1 MFQLGRIEKLH
12 DYFSACSRRRE
23 QAVFFYRVAGYSGE
37 VAAFLTQYDQAART
51 NGVVI
56 EGRIPNP
63 DPKQLDYLAE
73 MMGSDFQLDVGF
85 LTQKLTRWL
94 PRLTGAQREAV
105 VTAMT
110 ATLQDLQAHGKNE
123 NMLRNAYIKYMC
135 WLYYKFERILG
146 RLGGDELPKILYD
159 GTVSSYELQLLVIL
173 ARAGA
178 DIVLLERAGD
188 AGYLRCDPTSQYAQL
203 YQAPGLTPFPA
214 DFSLRQLRE
223 QGRQQAERQKLYGAP
238 AGIAPCTNAWM
249 KTPDVKEI
257 LTAVRARGDDPKLF
271 YNAFV
276 VQYGVEDKLLFP
288 SDMVAFYQQLKREG
302 RKVCLENGR
311 LPPPTPEEIA
321 AVRRRNH
328 QTAEQ
333 LAADLAANLQYPNN
347 QQLQTLMRQA
357 FLDVVL
363 EEDKAVGGNLN
374 RLLNKAV
381 YLVAWMKRYQK
392 DLFQN
397 WQAPEVGVF
406 LLFGACSGD
415 NEALFLRLLA
425 KLPVDVLVL
434 LPDLNAPCVLK
445 DPTLLDLHKEH
456 SLPMTDFPV
465 EPSQMRV
472 RTAAYQAER
481 EMDSILYQN
490 TGLYRA
496 KQHQKAEAVT
506 LQTMY
511 EEIGLLWDQELKYR
525 PGFAA
530 EGDMVTV
537 PVLLE
542 KICGIKDGPILP
554 YWLEIKKLV
563 TPETTLVTKLP
574 WQTGLE
580 ANPMKPYATQF
591 LRQGRLQRE
600 KIKQHKDYPYGILR
614 PEIQDYLL
622 DKLQVLLDEK
632 LIAGTYQN
640 GTEYTIVS
648 TILGLPKDLLRR
660 IQNFDFTKK
669 NPKLIIISTT
679 EETLSLEDS
688 ILVAFL
694 NLVGFDILFFVP
706 TGYQSI
712 EKYFQKPFANE
723 HQLGPYRYDLQVPD
737 FRTLHEGGKSSIRKL
752 FAEGVFKPWDWILQ
766 SPPPARPR
774 RNRTPRPPQSRR
786 RPIPS
791 TTSWPT
797 ASRWTRP
804 SPAPR
809 KWTSWPARSR
819 CIT

>member
-94 PRLTGAQREAV
+94 PRLTGVQREAV

-223 QGRQQAERQKLYGAP
+223 QGRQQAERQKLYGTP

-249 KTPDVKEI
+249 KAPDGKEI

-406 LLFGACSGD
+406 ILFGACSGD

-445 DPTLLDLHKEH
+445 DPALLDLHKEH

-530 EGDMVTV
+530 EGDTVTV

-752 FAEGVFKPWDWILQ
+752 FG
-766 SPPPARPR
+766 
-774 RNRTPRPPQSRR
+774 
-786 RPIPS
+786 
-791 TTSWPT
+791 
-797 ASRWTRP
+797 
-804 SPAPR
+804 
-809 KWTSWPARSR
+809 RSF
-819 CIT
+819 

>member
-73 MMGSDFQLDVGF
+73 MMGSDFQLDAGF

-188 AGYLRCDPTSQYAQL
+188 AGYLCCDPTSQYAQL

-333 LAADLAANLQYPNN
+333 LAADLAANLQSPNN

-363 EEDKAVGGNLN
+363 EEDKTVGGNLN

-406 LLFGACSGD
+406 ILFGACSGD

-445 DPTLLDLHKEH
+445 DPALLDLHKEH

-530 EGDMVTV
+530 EGDTVTV

-752 FAEGVFKPWDWILQ
+752 FG
-766 SPPPARPR
+766 
-774 RNRTPRPPQSRR
+774 
-786 RPIPS
+786 
-791 TTSWPT
+791 
-797 ASRWTRP
+797 
-804 SPAPR
+804 
-809 KWTSWPARSR
+809 RSF
-819 CIT
+819 

>member
-73 MMGSDFQLDVGF
+73 MMGSDFQLDAGF

-146 RLGGDELPKILYD
+146 CLGGDELPKILYD

-188 AGYLRCDPTSQYAQL
+188 AGYLRCDPTSQYARL

-214 DFSLRQLRE
+214 DCSLRQLRE

-249 KTPDVKEI
+249 KAPDVKEI

-445 DPTLLDLHKEH
+445 DPALLDLHKEH

-511 EEIGLLWDQELKYR
+511 EEISLLWDQELKYR

-530 EGDMVTV
+530 EGDTVTV

-648 TILGLPKDLLRR
+648 TILGLPKDFLRR

-752 FAEGVFKPWDWILQ
+752 FG
-766 SPPPARPR
+766 
-774 RNRTPRPPQSRR
+774 
-786 RPIPS
+786 
-791 TTSWPT
+791 
-797 ASRWTRP
+797 
-804 SPAPR
+804 
-809 KWTSWPARSR
+809 RSF
-819 CIT
+819 

>member
-73 MMGSDFQLDVGF
+73 MMGSDFQLDAGF

-249 KTPDVKEI
+249 KAPDGKEI

-288 SDMVAFYQQLKREG
+288 SDMVVFYQQLKREG

-406 LLFGACSGD
+406 ILFGACSGD

-445 DPTLLDLHKEH
+445 DPALLDLHKEH

-530 EGDMVTV
+530 EGDTVTV

-554 YWLEIKKLV
+554 YWLDIKKLV

-752 FAEGVFKPWDWILQ
+752 FG
-766 SPPPARPR
+766 
-774 RNRTPRPPQSRR
+774 
-786 RPIPS
+786 
-791 TTSWPT
+791 
-797 ASRWTRP
+797 
-804 SPAPR
+804 
-809 KWTSWPARSR
+809 RSF
-819 CIT
+819 

>member
-1 MFQLGRIEKLH
+1 MTNGMFQLGRIEKLH

-73 MMGSDFQLDVGF
+73 MMGSDFQLDAGF

-249 KTPDVKEI
+249 KAPDGKEI

-445 DPTLLDLHKEH
+445 DPALLDLHKEH

-530 EGDMVTV
+530 EGDTVTV

-580 ANPMKPYATQF
+580 TNPMKPYATQF

-752 FAEGVFKPWDWILQ
+752 FG
-766 SPPPARPR
+766 
-774 RNRTPRPPQSRR
+774 
-786 RPIPS
+786 
-791 TTSWPT
+791 
-797 ASRWTRP
+797 
-804 SPAPR
+804 
-809 KWTSWPARSR
+809 RSF
-819 CIT
+819 

>member
-56 EGRIPNP
+56 EGCIPNP

-73 MMGSDFQLDVGF
+73 MMGSDFQLDAGF

-94 PRLTGAQREAV
+94 PRLTGTQRETV

-249 KTPDVKEI
+249 KTPDGKEI

-445 DPTLLDLHKEH
+445 DPALLDLHKEH

-530 EGDMVTV
+530 EGDTVTV

-563 TPETTLVTKLP
+563 SPETTLVTKLP

-752 FAEGVFKPWDWILQ
+752 FG
-766 SPPPARPR
+766 
-774 RNRTPRPPQSRR
+774 
-786 RPIPS
+786 
-791 TTSWPT
+791 
-797 ASRWTRP
+797 
-804 SPAPR
+804 
-809 KWTSWPARSR
+809 RSF
-819 CIT
+819 

>member
-73 MMGSDFQLDVGF
+73 MMGSDFQLDASF

-203 YQAPGLTPFPA
+203 YQASGLTPFPA

-406 LLFGACSGD
+406 ILFGACSGD

-445 DPTLLDLHKEH
+445 DPALLDLHKEH

-496 KQHQKAEAVT
+496 RQHQKAEAVT

-530 EGDMVTV
+530 EGDTVTI

-752 FAEGVFKPWDWILQ
+752 FG
-766 SPPPARPR
+766 
-774 RNRTPRPPQSRR
+774 
-786 RPIPS
+786 
-791 TTSWPT
+791 
-797 ASRWTRP
+797 
-804 SPAPR
+804 
-809 KWTSWPARSR
+809 RSF
-819 CIT
+819 

>member
-73 MMGSDFQLDVGF
+73 MMGSDFQLDAGF

-333 LAADLAANLQYPNN
+333 LAADLSANLQYPNN

-445 DPTLLDLHKEH
+445 DPALLDLRKEH

-496 KQHQKAEAVT
+496 RQHQKAEAVT

-530 EGDMVTV
+530 EGDTVTV

-752 FAEGVFKPWDWILQ
+752 FG
-766 SPPPARPR
+766 
-774 RNRTPRPPQSRR
+774 
-786 RPIPS
+786 
-791 TTSWPT
+791 
-797 ASRWTRP
+797 
-804 SPAPR
+804 
-809 KWTSWPARSR
+809 RSF
-819 CIT
+819 

>member
-73 MMGSDFQLDVGF
+73 MMGSDFQLDAGF

-249 KTPDVKEI
+249 KAPDGKEI

-445 DPTLLDLHKEH
+445 DPALLDLHKEH

-530 EGDMVTV
+530 EGDTVTV

-660 IQNFDFTKK
+660 IQNFDFTQK

-752 FAEGVFKPWDWILQ
+752 FG
-766 SPPPARPR
+766 
-774 RNRTPRPPQSRR
+774 
-786 RPIPS
+786 
-791 TTSWPT
+791 
-797 ASRWTRP
+797 
-804 SPAPR
+804 
-809 KWTSWPARSR
+809 RSF
-819 CIT
+819 

>member
-73 MMGSDFQLDVGF
+73 MMGSDFQLDAGF

-188 AGYLRCDPTSQYAQL
+188 AGYLRCDPTSQYARL

-249 KTPDVKEI
+249 KTPDGKEI

-445 DPTLLDLHKEH
+445 DPALLDLHKEH

-511 EEIGLLWDQELKYR
+511 EEISLLWDQELKYR

-530 EGDMVTV
+530 EGDTVTV

-752 FAEGVFKPWDWILQ
+752 FG
-766 SPPPARPR
+766 
-774 RNRTPRPPQSRR
+774 
-786 RPIPS
+786 
-791 TTSWPT
+791 
-797 ASRWTRP
+797 
-804 SPAPR
+804 
-809 KWTSWPARSR
+809 RSF
-819 CIT
+819 

>member
-73 MMGSDFQLDVGF
+73 MMGSDFQLDAGF

-249 KTPDVKEI
+249 KAPDGKEI

-406 LLFGACSGD
+406 ILFGACSGD

-445 DPTLLDLHKEH
+445 DPALLDLHKEH

-530 EGDMVTV
+530 EGDTVTV

-554 YWLEIKKLV
+554 YWLELKKLV

-723 HQLGPYRYDLQVPD
+723 HQLGPYRYDLRVPD
-737 FRTLHEGGKSSIRKL
+737 FQTLHEGGKSSIRKL
-752 FAEGVFKPWDWILQ
+752 FG
-766 SPPPARPR
+766 
-774 RNRTPRPPQSRR
+774 
-786 RPIPS
+786 
-791 TTSWPT
+791 
-797 ASRWTRP
+797 
-804 SPAPR
+804 
-809 KWTSWPARSR
+809 RSF
-819 CIT
+819 

>member
-73 MMGSDFQLDVGF
+73 MMGSDFQLDAGF

-146 RLGGDELPKILYD
+146 CLGGDELPKILYD

-530 EGDMVTV
+530 EGDTVTV

-614 PEIQDYLL
+614 PEIQDCLL

-752 FAEGVFKPWDWILQ
+752 FG
-766 SPPPARPR
+766 
-774 RNRTPRPPQSRR
+774 
-786 RPIPS
+786 
-791 TTSWPT
+791 
-797 ASRWTRP
+797 
-804 SPAPR
+804 
-809 KWTSWPARSR
+809 RSF
-819 CIT
+819 

>member
-73 MMGSDFQLDVGF
+73 MMGSDFQLDAGF
-85 LTQKLTRWL
+85 LTQKLTCWL

-188 AGYLRCDPTSQYAQL
+188 AGYLCCDPTSQYAQL
-203 YQAPGLTPFPA
+203 YQAPGLTSFPA

-249 KTPDVKEI
+249 KAPDVKEI

-347 QQLQTLMRQA
+347 QQLQTLMRQT

-406 LLFGACSGD
+406 ILFGACSGD

-445 DPTLLDLHKEH
+445 DPALLDLHKEH

-530 EGDMVTV
+530 EGDTVTV

-723 HQLGPYRYDLQVPD
+723 HQLGPYHYDLQVPD

-752 FAEGVFKPWDWILQ
+752 FG
-766 SPPPARPR
+766 
-774 RNRTPRPPQSRR
+774 
-786 RPIPS
+786 
-791 TTSWPT
+791 
-797 ASRWTRP
+797 
-804 SPAPR
+804 
-809 KWTSWPARSR
+809 RSF
-819 CIT
+819 

>member
-73 MMGSDFQLDVGF
+73 MMGSDFQLDAGF

-288 SDMVAFYQQLKREG
+288 SDMVTFYQQLKREG

-406 LLFGACSGD
+406 ILFGACSGD

-445 DPTLLDLHKEH
+445 DPALLDLHKEH

-530 EGDMVTV
+530 EGDTVTV

-752 FAEGVFKPWDWILQ
+752 FG
-766 SPPPARPR
+766 
-774 RNRTPRPPQSRR
+774 
-786 RPIPS
+786 
-791 TTSWPT
+791 
-797 ASRWTRP
+797 
-804 SPAPR
+804 
-809 KWTSWPARSR
+809 RSF
-819 CIT
+819 

>member
-73 MMGSDFQLDVGF
+73 MMGSDFQLDAGF

-188 AGYLRCDPTSQYAQL
+188 EGYLRCDPTSQYARL

-406 LLFGACSGD
+406 ILFGACSGD

-445 DPTLLDLHKEH
+445 DPALLDLHKEH

-496 KQHQKAEAVT
+496 RQHQKAEAVT

-530 EGDMVTV
+530 EGDTVTV

-712 EKYFQKPFANE
+712 EKYFQEPFANE

-752 FAEGVFKPWDWILQ
+752 FG
-766 SPPPARPR
+766 
-774 RNRTPRPPQSRR
+774 
-786 RPIPS
+786 
-791 TTSWPT
+791 
-797 ASRWTRP
+797 
-804 SPAPR
+804 
-809 KWTSWPARSR
+809 RSF
-819 CIT
+819 

>member
-23 QAVFFYRVAGYSGE
+23 QAVFFYRVTGYSGE

-73 MMGSDFQLDVGF
+73 MMGSDFQLDAGF

-94 PRLTGAQREAV
+94 PRLTGTQREAV

-188 AGYLRCDPTSQYAQL
+188 AGYLRCDLTSQYAQL

-249 KTPDVKEI
+249 KTPDGKEI

-406 LLFGACSGD
+406 ILFGACSGD

-445 DPTLLDLHKEH
+445 DPALLDLHKEH

-496 KQHQKAEAVT
+496 RQHQKAEAVT

-530 EGDMVTV
+530 EGDTVTV

-542 KICGIKDGPILP
+542 KICGMKDGPILP

-752 FAEGVFKPWDWILQ
+752 FG
-766 SPPPARPR
+766 
-774 RNRTPRPPQSRR
+774 
-786 RPIPS
+786 
-791 TTSWPT
+791 
-797 ASRWTRP
+797 
-804 SPAPR
+804 
-809 KWTSWPARSR
+809 RSF
-819 CIT
+819 

>member
-73 MMGSDFQLDVGF
+73 MMGSDFQLDAGF

-214 DFSLRQLRE
+214 DVSLRQLRE

-249 KTPDVKEI
+249 KAPDGKEI

-347 QQLQTLMRQA
+347 QQLQTLMLHA

-363 EEDKAVGGNLN
+363 EEDKTVGGNLN

-406 LLFGACSGD
+406 ILFGACSGD

-445 DPTLLDLHKEH
+445 DPALLDLHKEH

-530 EGDMVTV
+530 EGDTVTV

-752 FAEGVFKPWDWILQ
+752 FG
-766 SPPPARPR
+766 
-774 RNRTPRPPQSRR
+774 
-786 RPIPS
+786 
-791 TTSWPT
+791 
-797 ASRWTRP
+797 
-804 SPAPR
+804 
-809 KWTSWPARSR
+809 RSF
-819 CIT
+819 

>member
-73 MMGSDFQLDVGF
+73 MMGSDFQLDAGF

-94 PRLTGAQREAV
+94 PRLTGAQRETV

-178 DIVLLERAGD
+178 DIILLERAGD
-188 AGYLRCDPTSQYAQL
+188 AGYLRCDPTSQYARL

-249 KTPDVKEI
+249 KAPDGKEI

-406 LLFGACSGD
+406 ILFGACSGD

-445 DPTLLDLHKEH
+445 DPALLDLHKEH

-530 EGDMVTV
+530 EGDTVTV

-752 FAEGVFKPWDWILQ
+752 FG
-766 SPPPARPR
+766 
-774 RNRTPRPPQSRR
+774 
-786 RPIPS
+786 
-791 TTSWPT
+791 
-797 ASRWTRP
+797 
-804 SPAPR
+804 
-809 KWTSWPARSR
+809 RSF
-819 CIT
+819 

>member
-12 DYFSACSRRRE
+12 DYFSVCSCRRE
-23 QAVFFYRVAGYSGE
+23 QAVFFYRMAGYSGE

-73 MMGSDFQLDVGF
+73 MMGSDFQLDAGF

-249 KTPDVKEI
+249 KAPDVKEI

-363 EEDKAVGGNLN
+363 EEDKTVGGNLN

-445 DPTLLDLHKEH
+445 DPALLDLHKEH

-481 EMDSILYQN
+481 EMDSILYQD

-530 EGDMVTV
+530 EGDTVTV

-542 KICGIKDGPILP
+542 KICGMKDGPILP
-554 YWLEIKKLV
+554 YWLDIKKLV

-669 NPKLIIISTT
+669 NPKLILISTT

-752 FAEGVFKPWDWILQ
+752 FG
-766 SPPPARPR
+766 
-774 RNRTPRPPQSRR
+774 
-786 RPIPS
+786 
-791 TTSWPT
+791 
-797 ASRWTRP
+797 
-804 SPAPR
+804 
-809 KWTSWPARSR
+809 RSF
-819 CIT
+819 

>member
-1 MFQLGRIEKLH
+1 MKAEERNGILYPVKVSKVNRMTNGMFQLGRIEKLH

-73 MMGSDFQLDVGF
+73 MMGSDFQLDAGF

-203 YQAPGLTPFPA
+203 YQAPGLTPFSA

-249 KTPDVKEI
+249 KTPDGKEI

-302 RKVCLENGR
+302 RKVCLENSR

-406 LLFGACSGD
+406 ILFGACSGD

-445 DPTLLDLHKEH
+445 DPALLDLHKEH

-530 EGDMVTV
+530 EGDTVTV

-752 FAEGVFKPWDWILQ
+752 FG
-766 SPPPARPR
+766 
-774 RNRTPRPPQSRR
+774 
-786 RPIPS
+786 
-791 TTSWPT
+791 
-797 ASRWTRP
+797 
-804 SPAPR
+804 
-809 KWTSWPARSR
+809 RSF
-819 CIT
+819 

>member
-73 MMGSDFQLDVGF
+73 MMGSDFQLDAGF

-214 DFSLRQLRE
+214 DFSLCQLRE

-249 KTPDVKEI
+249 KTPDGKEI

-445 DPTLLDLHKEH
+445 DPALLDLHKEH

-530 EGDMVTV
+530 EGDTVTV

-542 KICGIKDGPILP
+542 KICGMKDGPILP
-554 YWLEIKKLV
+554 YWLDIKKLV

-752 FAEGVFKPWDWILQ
+752 FG
-766 SPPPARPR
+766 
-774 RNRTPRPPQSRR
+774 
-786 RPIPS
+786 
-791 TTSWPT
+791 
-797 ASRWTRP
+797 
-804 SPAPR
+804 
-809 KWTSWPARSR
+809 RSF
-819 CIT
+819 

>member
-1 MFQLGRIEKLH
+1 MKAEERNGILYPVKVSKVNRMTNGMFQLGRIEKLH

-73 MMGSDFQLDVGF
+73 MMGSDFQLDAGF

-110 ATLQDLQAHGKNE
+110 ATLQDLQAHGKHE

-188 AGYLRCDPTSQYAQL
+188 EGYLRCDPTSQYAQF

-249 KTPDVKEI
+249 KTPDGKEI

-406 LLFGACSGD
+406 ILFGACSGD

-445 DPTLLDLHKEH
+445 DPALLDLHKEH

-496 KQHQKAEAVT
+496 RQHQKAEAVT

-530 EGDMVTV
+530 EGDTVTV

-580 ANPMKPYATQF
+580 TNPMKPYATQF

-752 FAEGVFKPWDWILQ
+752 FG
-766 SPPPARPR
+766 
-774 RNRTPRPPQSRR
+774 
-786 RPIPS
+786 
-791 TTSWPT
+791 
-797 ASRWTRP
+797 
-804 SPAPR
+804 
-809 KWTSWPARSR
+809 RSF
-819 CIT
+819 

>member
-73 MMGSDFQLDVGF
+73 MMGSDFQLDAGF

-94 PRLTGAQREAV
+94 PRLTGTQREAV

-203 YQAPGLTPFPA
+203 YQAPGLTSFPA

-445 DPTLLDLHKEH
+445 DPALLDLHKEH

-496 KQHQKAEAVT
+496 RQHQKAEAVT

-530 EGDMVTV
+530 EGDTVTV

-752 FAEGVFKPWDWILQ
+752 FG
-766 SPPPARPR
+766 
-774 RNRTPRPPQSRR
+774 
-786 RPIPS
+786 
-791 TTSWPT
+791 
-797 ASRWTRP
+797 
-804 SPAPR
+804 
-809 KWTSWPARSR
+809 RSF
-819 CIT
+819 

>member
-1 MFQLGRIEKLH
+1 MKAEERNGILYPVKVSKVNRMTNSMFQLGRIEKLH

-249 KTPDVKEI
+249 KAPDVKEI

-333 LAADLAANLQYPNN
+333 LAADLAANLQSPNN

-406 LLFGACSGD
+406 ILFGACSGD

-445 DPTLLDLHKEH
+445 DPALLDLHKEH

-530 EGDMVTV
+530 EGDTVTV

-600 KIKQHKDYPYGILR
+600 KVKQHKDYPYGILR

-752 FAEGVFKPWDWILQ
+752 FG
-766 SPPPARPR
+766 
-774 RNRTPRPPQSRR
+774 
-786 RPIPS
+786 
-791 TTSWPT
+791 
-797 ASRWTRP
+797 
-804 SPAPR
+804 
-809 KWTSWPARSR
+809 RSF
-819 CIT
+819 

>member
-73 MMGSDFQLDVGF
+73 MMGSDFQLDAGF

-223 QGRQQAERQKLYGAP
+223 QGRQQAERQKLYGTP

-249 KTPDVKEI
+249 KAPDGKEI

-445 DPTLLDLHKEH
+445 DPALLDLHKEH

-496 KQHQKAEAVT
+496 RQHQKAEAVT

-530 EGDMVTV
+530 EGDTVTV

-752 FAEGVFKPWDWILQ
+752 FG
-766 SPPPARPR
+766 
-774 RNRTPRPPQSRR
+774 
-786 RPIPS
+786 
-791 TTSWPT
+791 
-797 ASRWTRP
+797 
-804 SPAPR
+804 
-809 KWTSWPARSR
+809 RSF
-819 CIT
+819 

>member
-73 MMGSDFQLDVGF
+73 MMGSDFQLDAGF

-249 KTPDVKEI
+249 KAPDGKEI

-363 EEDKAVGGNLN
+363 EEDKTVGGNLN

-406 LLFGACSGD
+406 ILFGACSGD

-445 DPTLLDLHKEH
+445 DPALLDLHREH

-530 EGDMVTV
+530 EGDTVTV

-737 FRTLHEGGKSSIRKL
+737 FQTLHEGGKSSIRKL
-752 FAEGVFKPWDWILQ
+752 FG
-766 SPPPARPR
+766 
-774 RNRTPRPPQSRR
+774 
-786 RPIPS
+786 
-791 TTSWPT
+791 
-797 ASRWTRP
+797 
-804 SPAPR
+804 
-809 KWTSWPARSR
+809 RSF
-819 CIT
+819 

>member
-73 MMGSDFQLDVGF
+73 MMGSDFQLDAGF

-94 PRLTGAQREAV
+94 PRLTGAQRETV

-363 EEDKAVGGNLN
+363 EEDKTVGGNLN

-406 LLFGACSGD
+406 ILFGACSGD

-445 DPTLLDLHKEH
+445 DPALLDLHKEH

-496 KQHQKAEAVT
+496 RQHQKAEAVT

-530 EGDMVTV
+530 EGDTVTV

-563 TPETTLVTKLP
+563 SPETTLVTKLP

-752 FAEGVFKPWDWILQ
+752 FG
-766 SPPPARPR
+766 
-774 RNRTPRPPQSRR
+774 
-786 RPIPS
+786 
-791 TTSWPT
+791 
-797 ASRWTRP
+797 
-804 SPAPR
+804 
-809 KWTSWPARSR
+809 RSF
-819 CIT
+819 

>member
-73 MMGSDFQLDVGF
+73 MMGSDFQLDAGF

-94 PRLTGAQREAV
+94 PRLTGTQREAV

-445 DPTLLDLHKEH
+445 DPALLDLHKEH

-530 EGDMVTV
+530 EGDTVTV

-554 YWLEIKKLV
+554 YWLDIKKLV

-752 FAEGVFKPWDWILQ
+752 FG
-766 SPPPARPR
+766 
-774 RNRTPRPPQSRR
+774 
-786 RPIPS
+786 
-791 TTSWPT
+791 
-797 ASRWTRP
+797 
-804 SPAPR
+804 
-809 KWTSWPARSR
+809 RSF
-819 CIT
+819 

>member
-1 MFQLGRIEKLH
+1 MKAEERNGILYPVKVSKVNRMTNGMFQLGRIEKLH

-73 MMGSDFQLDVGF
+73 MMGSDFQLDAGF

-249 KTPDVKEI
+249 KAPDGKEI

-445 DPTLLDLHKEH
+445 DPALLDLHKEH

-530 EGDMVTV
+530 EGDTVTV

-648 TILGLPKDLLRR
+648 TILGLPKDLLRH

-752 FAEGVFKPWDWILQ
+752 FG
-766 SPPPARPR
+766 
-774 RNRTPRPPQSRR
+774 
-786 RPIPS
+786 
-791 TTSWPT
+791 
-797 ASRWTRP
+797 
-804 SPAPR
+804 
-809 KWTSWPARSR
+809 RSF
-819 CIT
+819 

>member
-73 MMGSDFQLDVGF
+73 MMGSDFQLDAGF

-249 KTPDVKEI
+249 KTPDGKEI

-347 QQLQTLMRQA
+347 QQLQTLIRQA

-363 EEDKAVGGNLN
+363 EEDKTVGGNLN

-406 LLFGACSGD
+406 ILFGACSGD

-445 DPTLLDLHKEH
+445 DPALLDLHKEH

-496 KQHQKAEAVT
+496 RQHQKAEAVT

-530 EGDMVTV
+530 EGDTVTV

-554 YWLEIKKLV
+554 YWLDIKKLV

-752 FAEGVFKPWDWILQ
+752 FG
-766 SPPPARPR
+766 
-774 RNRTPRPPQSRR
+774 
-786 RPIPS
+786 
-791 TTSWPT
+791 
-797 ASRWTRP
+797 
-804 SPAPR
+804 
-809 KWTSWPARSR
+809 RSF
-819 CIT
+819 

>member
-73 MMGSDFQLDVGF
+73 MMGSDFQLDASF

-223 QGRQQAERQKLYGAP
+223 QGRQHAERQKLYGAP

-249 KTPDVKEI
+249 KAPDVKEI

-445 DPTLLDLHKEH
+445 DPALLDLHKEQ

-496 KQHQKAEAVT
+496 KQPQKAEAVT

-530 EGDMVTV
+530 EGDTVTV

-542 KICGIKDGPILP
+542 KICGMKDGPILP

-752 FAEGVFKPWDWILQ
+752 FG
-766 SPPPARPR
+766 
-774 RNRTPRPPQSRR
+774 
-786 RPIPS
+786 
-791 TTSWPT
+791 
-797 ASRWTRP
+797 
-804 SPAPR
+804 
-809 KWTSWPARSR
+809 RSF
-819 CIT
+819 

>member
-73 MMGSDFQLDVGF
+73 MMGSDFQLDAGF

-188 AGYLRCDPTSQYAQL
+188 AGYLRCDPTSQYARL

-406 LLFGACSGD
+406 ILFGACSGD

-445 DPTLLDLHKEH
+445 DPALLDLHKEH

-530 EGDMVTV
+530 EGDTVTV

-723 HQLGPYRYDLQVPD
+723 HQLGPYRYDLRVPD
-737 FRTLHEGGKSSIRKL
+737 FQTLHEGGKSSIRKL
-752 FAEGVFKPWDWILQ
+752 FG
-766 SPPPARPR
+766 
-774 RNRTPRPPQSRR
+774 
-786 RPIPS
+786 
-791 TTSWPT
+791 
-797 ASRWTRP
+797 
-804 SPAPR
+804 
-809 KWTSWPARSR
+809 RSF
-819 CIT
+819 

>member
-73 MMGSDFQLDVGF
+73 MMGSDFQLDAGF

-249 KTPDVKEI
+249 KAPDVKEI

-445 DPTLLDLHKEH
+445 DPALLDLHKEQ

-530 EGDMVTV
+530 EGDTVTV

-554 YWLEIKKLV
+554 YWLDIKKLV

-580 ANPMKPYATQF
+580 TNPMKPYATQF

-679 EETLSLEDS
+679 EETLSMEDS

-752 FAEGVFKPWDWILQ
+752 FG
-766 SPPPARPR
+766 
-774 RNRTPRPPQSRR
+774 
-786 RPIPS
+786 
-791 TTSWPT
+791 
-797 ASRWTRP
+797 
-804 SPAPR
+804 
-809 KWTSWPARSR
+809 RSF
-819 CIT
+819 

>member
-1 MFQLGRIEKLH
+1 MTNGMFQLGRIEKLH

-73 MMGSDFQLDVGF
+73 MMGSDFQLDAGF

-94 PRLTGAQREAV
+94 PRLTGTQREAV

-188 AGYLRCDPTSQYAQL
+188 AGYLRCDPTSQYARL

-249 KTPDVKEI
+249 KAPDGKEI

-406 LLFGACSGD
+406 ILFGACSGD

-445 DPTLLDLHKEH
+445 DPALLDLHKEH

-530 EGDMVTV
+530 EGDTVTV

-752 FAEGVFKPWDWILQ
+752 FG
-766 SPPPARPR
+766 
-774 RNRTPRPPQSRR
+774 
-786 RPIPS
+786 
-791 TTSWPT
+791 
-797 ASRWTRP
+797 
-804 SPAPR
+804 
-809 KWTSWPARSR
+809 RSF
-819 CIT
+819 

>member
-73 MMGSDFQLDVGF
+73 MMGSDFQLDAGF

-445 DPTLLDLHKEH
+445 DPALLDLHKEH

-496 KQHQKAEAVT
+496 RQHQKAEAVT

-530 EGDMVTV
+530 EGDTVTV

-563 TPETTLVTKLP
+563 TPETMLVTKLP

-752 FAEGVFKPWDWILQ
+752 FG
-766 SPPPARPR
+766 
-774 RNRTPRPPQSRR
+774 
-786 RPIPS
+786 
-791 TTSWPT
+791 
-797 ASRWTRP
+797 
-804 SPAPR
+804 
-809 KWTSWPARSR
+809 RSF
-819 CIT
+819 

>member
-73 MMGSDFQLDVGF
+73 MMGSDFQLDAGF

-94 PRLTGAQREAV
+94 PRLTGTQREAV

-203 YQAPGLTPFPA
+203 YQAPGLTSFPA
-214 DFSLRQLRE
+214 DFSLRQLRQ

-249 KTPDVKEI
+249 KTPDGKEI

-321 AVRRRNH
+321 AVRRPNH

-363 EEDKAVGGNLN
+363 EEDKTVGGNLN

-445 DPTLLDLHKEH
+445 DPALLDLHKEH

-496 KQHQKAEAVT
+496 RQHQKAEAVT

-530 EGDMVTV
+530 EGDTVTV

-752 FAEGVFKPWDWILQ
+752 FG
-766 SPPPARPR
+766 
-774 RNRTPRPPQSRR
+774 
-786 RPIPS
+786 
-791 TTSWPT
+791 
-797 ASRWTRP
+797 
-804 SPAPR
+804 
-809 KWTSWPARSR
+809 RSF
-819 CIT
+819 

>member
-73 MMGSDFQLDVGF
+73 MMGSDFQLDAGF

-94 PRLTGAQREAV
+94 PRLTGTQREAV

-363 EEDKAVGGNLN
+363 EEDKTVGGNLN

-406 LLFGACSGD
+406 ILFGACSGD

-445 DPTLLDLHKEH
+445 DPALLDLHKEQ

-496 KQHQKAEAVT
+496 RQHQKAEAVT

-530 EGDMVTV
+530 EGDTVTV

-542 KICGIKDGPILP
+542 KICGMKDGPILP

-648 TILGLPKDLLRR
+648 TILGLPQDLLRR

-752 FAEGVFKPWDWILQ
+752 FG
-766 SPPPARPR
+766 
-774 RNRTPRPPQSRR
+774 
-786 RPIPS
+786 
-791 TTSWPT
+791 
-797 ASRWTRP
+797 
-804 SPAPR
+804 
-809 KWTSWPARSR
+809 RSF
-819 CIT
+819 

>member
-73 MMGSDFQLDVGF
+73 MMGSDFQLDAGF

-94 PRLTGAQREAV
+94 PRLTGAQRETV

-188 AGYLRCDPTSQYAQL
+188 EGYLRCDPTSQYARL

-249 KTPDVKEI
+249 KAPDGKEI

-288 SDMVAFYQQLKREG
+288 SDMVAFYQQLKREA

-406 LLFGACSGD
+406 ILFGACSGD

-445 DPTLLDLHKEH
+445 DPALLDLHKEH

-530 EGDMVTV
+530 EGDTVTV

-752 FAEGVFKPWDWILQ
+752 FG
-766 SPPPARPR
+766 
-774 RNRTPRPPQSRR
+774 
-786 RPIPS
+786 
-791 TTSWPT
+791 
-797 ASRWTRP
+797 
-804 SPAPR
+804 
-809 KWTSWPARSR
+809 RSF
-819 CIT
+819 

>member
-1 MFQLGRIEKLH
+1 MTNGMFQLGRIEKLH

-73 MMGSDFQLDVGF
+73 MMGSDFQLDAGF

-203 YQAPGLTPFPA
+203 YQVSGLMPFPA

-223 QGRQQAERQKLYGAP
+223 QGRQQAERQKLYGTP

-249 KTPDVKEI
+249 KTPDGKEI

-406 LLFGACSGD
+406 ILFGACSGD

-445 DPTLLDLHKEH
+445 DPALLDLHKEH

-496 KQHQKAEAVT
+496 KQHQKAETVT

-530 EGDMVTV
+530 EGDTVTV

-752 FAEGVFKPWDWILQ
+752 FG
-766 SPPPARPR
+766 
-774 RNRTPRPPQSRR
+774 
-786 RPIPS
+786 
-791 TTSWPT
+791 
-797 ASRWTRP
+797 
-804 SPAPR
+804 
-809 KWTSWPARSR
+809 RSF
-819 CIT
+819 

>member
-73 MMGSDFQLDVGF
+73 MMGSDFQLDAGF

-188 AGYLRCDPTSQYAQL
+188 AGYLRCDPTSQYARL
-203 YQAPGLTPFPA
+203 YQAPGLTTFPA

-249 KTPDVKEI
+249 KAPDGKEI

-445 DPTLLDLHKEH
+445 DPALLDLHKEH

-530 EGDMVTV
+530 EGDTVTV

-563 TPETTLVTKLP
+563 SPETTLVTKLP

-752 FAEGVFKPWDWILQ
+752 FG
-766 SPPPARPR
+766 
-774 RNRTPRPPQSRR
+774 
-786 RPIPS
+786 
-791 TTSWPT
+791 
-797 ASRWTRP
+797 
-804 SPAPR
+804 
-809 KWTSWPARSR
+809 RSF
-819 CIT
+819 